1 MQNFFDLEALPELQ
15 VTDTFSKRTL
25 VGDKQMVV
33 WGKMA
38 KGGHAEPH
46 NHEQEQMFWIL
57 SGRLRSRVG
66 DEVHEHGAGSLVVIP
81 SWAEH
86 EAHALE
92 ETTFVTFLS
101 GVRQDLIG
109 DHAPEHFI
117 KR

>member
-1 MQNFFDLEALPELQ
+1 MKHFFELDSLEEFQ

-33 WGKMA
+33 WGKMK
-38 KGGHAEPH
+38 KGGHATLH

-66 DEVHEHGAGSLVVIP
+66 DEVHEHGAGSLVSIP
-81 SWAEH
+81 SWAKH
-86 EAHALE
+86 EAEALE
-92 ETTFVTFLS
+92 DATFVSFLS
-101 GVRQDLIG
+101 GIRQDLVG
-109 DHAPEHFI
+109 NRAPDHTV